1 MHRQHP
7 CRILP
12 GIGRSVYV
20 GAEADAIVPGP
31 PEGRGMKLS
40 DEHRTWWMVLTI
52 PVVVLVLLILLGGCG
67 DGSRTEEAPAA
78 SALRW
83 DRVAGAD
90 AYRVRAWSGT
100 RLLFEETSR
109 ADSLRWTPALL
120 RTVRAFD
127 TVTVRVQAL
136 DERGGA
142 IGDPYEREVAP

>member
-1 MHRQHP
+1 MKV
-7 CRILP
+7 
-12 GIGRSVYV
+12 S
-20 GAEADAIVPGP
+20 DA
-31 PEGRGMKLS
+31 
-40 DEHRTWWMVLTI
+40 HRTWWMVLTI
-52 PVVVLVLLILLGGCG
+52 PLVVLVVLILLGGCG
-67 DGSRTEEAPAA
+67 GGSRTEDAPAPG
-78 SALRW
+78 ALRW
-83 DRVAGAD
+83 ERVAGAD

-109 ADSLRWTPALL
+109 ADSLQWTPALL